1 MTGSRRADEEN
12 LATYLADISR
22 IPLMDR
28 GEEERCAREAA
39 AGSQE
44 AKRKLVQSN
53 LRFVVTVARQY
64 RGSSL
69 PFLDLISEGNI
80 GLMVA
85 AERYDVTKGTH
96 FISYAAWW
104 IRQAIRKA
112 IADKGRMI
120 RLPSARSAQLRR
132 IEHACEELG
141 TAGLPEGAMSR
152 VARELHLSISRARDL
167 FALRGEPVS
176 LDAPAGG
183 EPDSPSLAETLADTA
198 EPLPE
203 ETLEREA
210 LCRDVETML
219 GALTRREA
227 EILRCRCGLGGRQPM
242 SLQEIGALFKLTKE
256 RIRQIEKRA
265 LRKLRH
271 RHEAALLGAYVG

>member
-1 MTGSRRADEEN
+1 MNQSRRADEEN
-12 LATYLADISR
+12 LATYLSEISR

-28 GEEERCAREAA
+28 GEEERCARDAASGNEAA
-39 AGSQE
+39 
-44 AKRKLVQSN
+44 KTKLVQSN

-64 RGSSL
+64 RGSGLSL
-69 PFLDLISEGNI
+69 SDLIGEGNI
-80 GLMVA
+80 GLMAA
-85 AERYDVTKGTH
+85 AERYDVAKGTH

-112 IADKGRMI
+112 ISDKGRMI

-132 IEHACEELG
+132 IVHACDELG
-141 TAGLPEGAMSR
+141 AASLPPGALDR
-152 VARELHLSISRARDL
+152 VAGELHLSIARARDL
-167 FALRGEPVS
+167 LALRGEPVS

-198 EPLPE
+198 RPLPE
-203 ETLEREA
+203 ESMLHEA
-210 LCRDVETML
+210 LCREVQAML
-219 GALTRREA
+219 GMLSKREA
-227 EILRCRCGLGGRQPM
+227 DILRYRCGLGGGHPM
-242 SLQEIGALFKLTKE
+242 SLQEVGARFSLTKE

-271 RHEAALLGAYVG
+271 RHEVERLVAYVG